1 MLFKGKMKSSFI
13 LNKEIWII
21 LFALGAQLH
30 FYGIIF
36 PEIKGTIIQL
46 AGIGLVILSA
56 TFVLILFNIEGKNKS
71 NVSRVKFSP
80 KIPSPSLRK
89 HSKHGEGRSLLKLF
103 SSLHDRKK
111 SRYPIYY
118 STVLVIVIITAILLV
133 SGNLE
138 ITVIEGTMIFFEGF
152 VSLFMLAR
160 HDKVGNDFMS
170 HLNQVKNLSRTR
182 ITLVISVISIAGITL
197 LEKSTSMISK
207 IILFARP

>member
-1 MLFKGKMKSSFI
+1 MLFKDKMKSSFI

-21 LFALGAQLH
+21 LFAIGAQLH

-36 PEIKGTIIQL
+36 PELKVTFIQFIGT
-46 AGIGLVILSA
+46 GLVILSA
-56 TFVLILFNIEGKNKS
+56 TFVLILFNIKGTNKS
-71 NVSRVKFSP
+71 NVLRVKDIP
-80 KIPSPSLRK
+80 KEPLPYLRK
-89 HSKHGEGRSLLKLF
+89 HSNHGEGHSLLKLF

-111 SRYPIYY
+111 SRYPVYY

-138 ITVIEGTMIFFEGF
+138 ITIIEGTIIFFEGF

-160 HDKVGNDFMS
+160 HEKVGNDFMS
-170 HLNQVKNLSRTR
+170 HLTQVKNLSRTR

-197 LEKSTSMISK
+197 LERSTNLISK

>member
-1 MLFKGKMKSSFI
+1 MKPNFI
-13 LNKEIWII
+13 FNKEIWII

-36 PEIKGTIIQL
+36 PDINVIFIQFIGT
-46 AGIGLVILSA
+46 GLVIISA

-71 NVSRVKFSP
+71 NVLRVKHSSKDP
-80 KIPSPSLRK
+80 LPDLRK
-89 HSKHGEGRSLLKLF
+89 HSKHGEGHSFLKLF

-138 ITVIEGTMIFFEGF
+138 ITIIEGTMIFFEGF

-160 HDKVGNDFMS
+160 HEKVGNDFMS
-170 HLNQVKNLSRTR
+170 HLTQVKNLSRNR
-182 ITLVISVISIAGITL
+182 ITLVISVISIAGVTL
-197 LEKSTSMISK
+197 LERSTNLISK

>member
-1 MLFKGKMKSSFI
+1 MLFKDKMKSSFI
-13 LNKEIWII
+13 FNKEIWII

-36 PEIKGTIIQL
+36 PEIKGTIIQFI
-46 AGIGLVILSA
+46 GIGLVILSA
-56 TFVLILFNIEGKNKS
+56 TFVLILFNIEGKDKS
-71 NVSRVKFSP
+71 NVLRVKSSP
-80 KIPSPSLRK
+80 KSSLPYLKK
-89 HSKHGEGRSLLKLF
+89 HSNHGEGNSLRKLF

-111 SRYPIYY
+111 SRYPVYY
-118 STVLVIVIITAILLV
+118 STVLVIVTITAVLLV

-170 HLNQVKNLSRTR
+170 HLIQVKNLGRTR
-182 ITLVISVISIAGITL
+182 ISLIIIVISIAGITL
-197 LEKSTSMISK
+197 LEKSTNLISK
-207 IILFARP
+207 IILLVRL

>member
-1 MLFKGKMKSSFI
+1 MKSSFI
-13 LNKEIWII
+13 FNKEIWII

-36 PEIKGTIIQL
+36 PEIKGTIIQFI
-46 AGIGLVILSA
+46 GIGLVIISA
-56 TFVLILFNIEGKNKS
+56 TFVLILFNMSGRDKS
-71 NVSRVKFSP
+71 NVLRVKYSP
-80 KIPSPSLRK
+80 KSSLPYLKK
-89 HSKHGEGRSLLKLF
+89 HSNHGERHSLLKLF

-111 SRYPIYY
+111 SRYPVYY

-170 HLNQVKNLSRTR
+170 HLTQVKNLSRTR

-197 LEKSTSMISK
+197 LERSTNLISK
-207 IILFARP
+207 IILLARP

>member
-1 MLFKGKMKSSFI
+1 MLFNDKMKSSFI
-13 LNKEIWII
+13 FNKEIWII

-36 PEIKGTIIQL
+36 PEIKGTIIQFI
-46 AGIGLVILSA
+46 GIGLVILSA
-56 TFVLILFNIEGKNKS
+56 TFVLILFNIEGKYKS
-71 NVSRVKFSP
+71 NVLRVKSSP
-80 KIPSPSLRK
+80 KSSLPDLKKHRNPGEGNSLR
-89 HSKHGEGRSLLKLF
+89 KLF

-111 SRYPIYY
+111 SRYPVYY
-118 STVLVIVIITAILLV
+118 STVLVIVTITAILLV

-170 HLNQVKNLSRTR
+170 HLIQVKNLSRSR
-182 ITLVISVISIAGITL
+182 ISLIITVISIAGITL
-197 LEKSTSMISK
+197 LEKSTNLISK
-207 IILFARP
+207 IILLVRP

>member
-1 MLFKGKMKSSFI
+1 MLFKDKMKSSFI
-13 LNKEIWII
+13 FNKEIWII

-36 PEIKGTIIQL
+36 PEIKGTIIQFI
-46 AGIGLVILSA
+46 GIGLVILSA
-56 TFVLILFNIEGKNKS
+56 TFVLILFNMSGREKS
-71 NVSRVKFSP
+71 NVLRVKYSP
-80 KIPSPSLRK
+80 QSSLPSLKK
-89 HSKHGEGRSLLKLF
+89 HSNHGEGNSLRKLF

-111 SRYPIYY
+111 SRYPVYY
-118 STVLVIVIITAILLV
+118 STVLVIVTITAVLLV

-170 HLNQVKNLSRTR
+170 HLIQVKNLSRTR
-182 ITLVISVISIAGITL
+182 ISLIIIVISIAGITL
-197 LEKSTSMISK
+197 LEKSTNLISK
-207 IILFARP
+207 IILLVRL

>member
-1 MLFKGKMKSSFI
+1 MKSSFI
-13 LNKEIWII
+13 LNKEIWVI
-21 LFALGAQLH
+21 LFVIGAQLH

-36 PEIKGTIIQL
+36 PELKVTFIQFIGT
-46 AGIGLVILSA
+46 GLVILSA
-56 TFVLILFNIEGKNKS
+56 TLVLILFNIEGKNKS
-71 NVSRVKFSP
+71 NVLRVKHFP
-80 KIPSPSLRK
+80 KDPLPNLRK
-89 HSKHGEGRSLLKLF
+89 HSNHRDGHSLLKLF

-111 SRYPIYY
+111 SRYPVYY

-138 ITVIEGTMIFFEGF
+138 ITIIEGTMIFFEGF

-160 HDKVGNDFMS
+160 HEKVGNDFMS
-170 HLNQVKNLSRTR
+170 HLTQVKNLSRTR

-197 LEKSTSMISK
+197 LERSTNLISK

>member
-1 MLFKGKMKSSFI
+1 MKSSFI
-13 LNKEIWII
+13 FNKEIWII

-36 PEIKGTIIQL
+36 PEIKGTIIQFI
-46 AGIGLVILSA
+46 GIGLVILSA

-71 NVSRVKFSP
+71 NVLRVKSP
-80 KIPSPSLRK
+80 PKSSLPDLKK
-89 HSKHGEGRSLLKLF
+89 HHNHGEGNSLRKLF

-111 SRYPIYY
+111 SRYPVYY
-118 STVLVIVIITAILLV
+118 STVLVIVTITAILLV

-170 HLNQVKNLSRTR
+170 HLIQVKNLSRSR
-182 ITLVISVISIAGITL
+182 ISLIITVVSLVGITL
-197 LEKSTSMISK
+197 LEKSTNLFSK
-207 IILFARP
+207 IILLVRP